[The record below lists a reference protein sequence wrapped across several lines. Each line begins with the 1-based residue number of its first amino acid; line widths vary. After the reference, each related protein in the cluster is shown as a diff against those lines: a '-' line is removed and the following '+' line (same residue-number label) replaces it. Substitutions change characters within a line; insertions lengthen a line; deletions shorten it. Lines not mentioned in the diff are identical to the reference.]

1 MATNLTLLK
10 ENQTV
15 TRYYFPA
22 RLCFIVTTKEISK
35 SVISECGAE
44 TLSPGMG
51 YYISNFSTIPSLIT
65 VPFISE
71 NDTTRII
78 EYWKNS

>member
-1 MATNLTLLK
+1 MKAVLI
-10 ENQTV
+10 
-15 TRYYFPA
+15 PGDG
-22 RLCFIVTTKEISK
+22 IGKEISK
-35 SVISECGAE
+35 SVIGECGAE